1 MSEGM
6 FNMAQVLTFDELIAD
21 FRVESFEQQAKPL
34 LESLLDAEIEI
45 DFTFERREA
54 TPSSGF
60 MGAFRQ
66 DISRYPVMESAAELR
81 FAMGLELLWMRLQEL
96 RRRAGFSQ
104 EEIERY
110 PDASDTRCLTCAP
123 GDQLNCFGC
132 SPETCSRV
140 DRELLR
146 QATQDLILARNEMVA
161 RNLYLV
167 FPLLSRYRHVHV
179 PAEDLVQDANEA
191 LFRAVEGFD
200 FTRGVRFKTY
210 AGYWVNQAFLNA
222 IYNQSRTVRVP
233 AYIQKAMKKLRAA
246 EQEVEGGLFNIDAL
260 AERTGVDR
268 KLVAQAVDRNRFTLS
283 LDGHFSSGCDE
294 EGSAPM
300 SQLLEADD
308 EGLTPD
314 FGEAEALA
322 GHLEDAVAR
331 LSAREQEVVRMR
343 FGLGG
348 RGIATLAEVGRK
360 LGISLE
366 RVRQIQRAA
375 LEKLRSGDTGSK
387 LKQYA

>member
-1 MSEGM
+1 MKHT
-6 FNMAQVLTFDELIAD
+6 LTYDELIAD
-21 FRVESFEQQAKPL
+21 LRVESFEDQAPAIL
-34 LESLLDAEIEI
+34 DRLLDSEFAL
-45 DFTFERREA
+45 DFTFARNEPKA
-54 TPSSGF
+54 ASGF
-60 MGAFRQ
+60 MADFRH
-66 DISRYPVMESAAELR
+66 DISRYPVMDSASELR
-81 FAMGLELLWMRLQEL
+81 FSMGLELLWRRLQIL
-96 RRRAGFSQ
+96 RTGAGMSQ

-110 PDASDTRCLTCAP
+110 PDATDTRCLSCAP
-123 GDQLNCFGC
+123 GQQLNCFGC
-132 SPETCSRV
+132 SPETCNA
-140 DRELLR
+140 DIREQLR
-146 QATQDLILARNEMVA
+146 QATQDLVLARNEMVA

-167 FPLLSRYRHVHV
+167 FPLLARYRHVHV

-200 FTRGVRFKTY
+200 FNRGVRFKTY

-233 AYIQKAMKKLRAA
+233 AYIQKAMKKVRAV
-246 EQEVEGGLFNIDAL
+246 EQEVEGGLYNIEEL
-260 AERTGVDR
+260 AERSGVDA
-268 KLVAQAVDRNRFTLS
+268 KLVSQAVQRNRFTLS
-283 LDGHFSSGCDE
+283 LDGQFGSGGGDD

-300 SQLLEADD
+300 SQLIESEDEAAA
-308 EGLTPD
+308 PD

-322 GHLEDAVAR
+322 AHLEDAVAR
-331 LSAREQEVVRMR
+331 LSSREQEVVRMR

-375 LEKLRSGDTGSK
+375 LDKLRTSDQGSK
-387 LKQYA
+387 LEQFA